1 MGFLLGLV
9 PGLPSWAWRWIGI
22 GLVLVAAAGFG
33 AVKMHAHDQL
43 AYERLQG
50 QYSNFKADVAAKGFA
65 QEQHTKTIV
74 AAQQQKTKEVSSEYD
89 KKLAGLRSYYSKRLR
104 DATSAG
110 SSVVPSLPITAAP
123 VDATPAYIE
132 LAGACAETTQQL
144 VALQDW
150 IRQQREP

>member
-1 MGFLLGLV
+1 MNLVLSAIPLWGRLLV
-9 PGLPSWAWRWIGI
+9 V

-65 QEQHTKTIV
+65 QEQHTKTVV

-104 DATSAG
+104 DATSTG
-110 SSVVPSLPITAAP
+110 SGQLSPLPITAVS

-144 VALQDW
+144 VSLQAW
-150 IRQQREP
+150 VLAQSSHP